1 MSKNDNYNRIAKN
14 TIMLYLRMF
23 FTVLVGLY
31 TSRVVINVLGV
42 SDYGLYNVVGGI
54 LSMVSFINTAM
65 IVSSQ
70 RFITYELG
78 KGEKARSNEVFCTSV
93 NIHITIAIIIFVLA
107 EFLGVW
113 FLNNHINM
121 EPNRIVAANWV
132 FQCSLISF
140 MMGIIS
146 VPFTS
151 HIVAH
156 EKMGVYAYGS
166 IVSTTL
172 KLIIVYLLLIIN
184 YDKLIVYAILT
195 VIVSVTMSIFYV
207 LYCYRKFKEC
217 RYRFYM
223 DRQIFKAMFSF
234 AGWSFFGNMGYSLNN
249 QLSNIILNIF
259 FGTTINAARGIAGT
273 VNNIVTSFATNFTMA
288 MNPQITKQYS
298 AGNISESQR
307 IVYEGARLSFYLM
320 SIISIPLIINV
331 DYVLKLWLGLVPTYS
346 SVFLFIILMSSLLYT
361 LSQPITVAI
370 QATGKIACFQI
381 GICIIM
387 LSEIPIAYVIL
398 KCGGKPYDAMAVD
411 VIISFVALVFRFIVL
426 KKLVPSYSVRYYF
439 LDVVLK
445 CIVVFVLCLSVSY
458 VIRMQFDNG
467 FLVLIVSSLISLI
480 ISIPLIYLL
489 GINKMERVFVKQK
502 MVLVYKKV
510 IESLKTE

>member
-1 MSKNDNYNRIAKN
+1 MLKNDNYNRIAKN

-121 EPNRIVAANWV
+121 DPDRIVAANWV

-273 VNNIVTSFATNFTMA
+273 VNTHLTFFFT
-288 MNPQITKQYS
+288 
-298 AGNISESQR
+298 
-307 IVYEGARLSFYLM
+307 
-320 SIISIPLIINV
+320 
-331 DYVLKLWLGLVPTYS
+331 
-346 SVFLFIILMSSLLYT
+346 
-361 LSQPITVAI
+361 
-370 QATGKIACFQI
+370 
-381 GICIIM
+381 
-387 LSEIPIAYVIL
+387 
-398 KCGGKPYDAMAVD
+398 
-411 VIISFVALVFRFIVL
+411 
-426 KKLVPSYSVRYYF
+426 
-439 LDVVLK
+439 
-445 CIVVFVLCLSVSY
+445 
-458 VIRMQFDNG
+458 
-467 FLVLIVSSLISLI
+467 
-480 ISIPLIYLL
+480 
-489 GINKMERVFVKQK
+489 
-502 MVLVYKKV
+502 
-510 IESLKTE
+510 IE